1 MLYLPRHQAD
11 ALAFS
16 ELALTPSFK
25 GPLHKHAQRAARR
38 SFAQGL
44 KRAAVRAIVKRRAKH
59 SENVTE
65 SPAPE
70 TSALLSLSQ
79 KDEGGPEPDVTE
91 VRQKANSVGALIGR
105 WYGNIPAV
113 DFELADKERS
123 IPCRLY
129 KGARGDNGPGMI
141 FFHGGGFVT
150 GSLDSH
156 ETTCQAFAAQCQMNV
171 VSVGYRLAPENP
183 FPAGLEDALAVTKWV
198 LSNSVTLGMDQ
209 DRVVI
214 CGESAGGA
222 LAARV
227 AQLMRRDKR
236 QAALQLLIYPVLDLT
251 MASESY
257 TKFETGYGLTRRQM
271 EWFVSQY
278 LTPDVERADADV
290 SPGLCSRLDQLP
302 PTILIPAEFDPL
314 HDEAVHY
321 GQRLMQAGVSTSAA
335 LASPEDSD
343 IRLDGLASDG
353 NFAFAGDMM
362 KNHLVSVY
370 GTLAVL
376 GTVLPLS
383 QFVPWALDHGLNF
396 ELFFV
401 ELFSTRIGGFFGWDV
416 IVSGLVLVVL
426 VMSEGRRLGMKHL
439 WAPILGGL
447 CVGVSLGLPLFL
459 LLRERHLNAKA

>member
-1 MLYLPRHQAD
+1 
-11 ALAFS
+11 
-16 ELALTPSFK
+16 
-25 GPLHKHAQRAARR
+25 
-38 SFAQGL
+38 
-44 KRAAVRAIVKRRAKH
+44 
-59 SENVTE
+59 
-65 SPAPE
+65 
-70 TSALLSLSQ
+70 
-79 KDEGGPEPDVTE
+79 
-91 VRQKANSVGALIGR
+91 
-105 WYGNIPAV
+105 
-113 DFELADKERS
+113 
-123 IPCRLY
+123 
-129 KGARGDNGPGMI
+129 MI

-321 GQRLMQAGVSTSAA
+321 GQRLMQAGVSTSVLVGDGLVHGFALGTNVKMTEANQQLTYVKTGYEKLQAGDLGAYLEMLPEKTSWHLVRPLQEHTVVGRDKIGAYLTEAA

-353 NFAFAGDMM
+353 NFAFAVHTEGA
-362 KNHLVSVY
+362 
-370 GTLAVL
+370 GTRREHRHV
-376 GTVLPLS
+376 
-383 QFVPWALDHGLNF
+383 
-396 ELFFV
+396 LFFEFEGGEISHTW
-401 ELFSTRIGGFFGWDV
+401 ELT
-416 IVSGLVLVVL
+416 
-426 VMSEGRRLGMKHL
+426 
-439 WAPILGGL
+439 LGGPENQH
-447 CVGVSLGLPLFL
+447 GVSTNMIPSDG
-459 LLRERHLNAKA
+459 